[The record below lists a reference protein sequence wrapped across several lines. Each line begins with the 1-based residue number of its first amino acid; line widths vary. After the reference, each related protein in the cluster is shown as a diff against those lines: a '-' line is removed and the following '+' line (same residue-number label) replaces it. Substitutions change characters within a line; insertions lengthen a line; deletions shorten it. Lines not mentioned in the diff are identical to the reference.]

1 MDVTLII
8 KFSIDLCDWT
18 HHETLK
24 TFLGISTV
32 GCWIYT
38 CSKVASMTTKKVGQ
52 QLHPTPIQIQCAPG
66 FTLRTKDG
74 DEYNRSNIVCKARR
88 VVPEGLK
95 CAKSE

>member
-1 MDVTLII
+1 
-8 KFSIDLCDWT
+8 
-18 HHETLK
+18 
-24 TFLGISTV
+24 
-32 GCWIYT
+32 
-38 CSKVASMTTKKVGQ
+38 MTTKKVGQ